1 MFFLPLQQMDSF
13 IKSFITLSIL
23 YLADKMLSKMNNST
37 KATLKIVVE
46 KKIAWIFF
54 RGFCISRRIQ
64 ILEYSK

>member
-1 MFFLPLQQMDSF
+1 
-13 IKSFITLSIL
+13 
-23 YLADKMLSKMNNST
+23 MLSKMNNST